1 MCGSSSSS
9 GTVGMA
15 VMSLSWFAPHK
26 ATPPRAWPERRQA
39 TVGFREAV
47 VQVALSR
54 CGLIRDFGEL
64 ARKVRD
70 FPNQP
75 LGPVSLFQALLT
87 FVLKISP

>member
-1 MCGSSSSS
+1 
-9 GTVGMA
+9 
-15 VMSLSWFAPHK
+15 
-26 ATPPRAWPERRQA
+26 
-39 TVGFREAV
+39 